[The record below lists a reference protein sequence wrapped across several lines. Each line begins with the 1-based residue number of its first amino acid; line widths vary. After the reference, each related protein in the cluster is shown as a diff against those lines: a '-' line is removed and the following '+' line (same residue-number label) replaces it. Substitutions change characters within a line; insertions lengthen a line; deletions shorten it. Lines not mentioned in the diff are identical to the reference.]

1 MISRKGEIST
11 ANYDHLG
18 RKTSLS
24 IPNMGV
30 YSYEYNIMGQ
40 AVKVSHGSEAIRY
53 IYDDL
58 GRVVRETD
66 GAGRHMDYAY
76 NDAAGTWDIKYN
88 VTNSSHYWLRY
99 ATDDAGRLSSIKEYG
114 TNTLATY
121 RYDTLSRVKSVAFG
135 NGTVKNV
142 TYEASGHLK
151 SLKHNFTGTAD
162 DATWLY
168 GRNNNGQVTSKNIS
182 NAGYQWTPSFTSNT
196 LYSANALNQYY
207 NIGGIKQKH
216 DKNGNLIQDGSMNF
230 VFNALGQMT
239 EAKSGGMIVGKYEY
253 DPLGRRKAKTAG
265 GLKTEYLWG
274 GNQVMAE
281 YRSGRLLRRYI
292 YGAGIDNPI
301 ALISGNG
308 TKTYIHKDA
317 LGSVVALS
325 NNAGVVTD
333 KFSYSPFGKSADE
346 SGSPYKFAA
355 RRIDSETG
363 LYYNRNRYYNPS
375 TGRFISP
382 DPIGYGDG
390 MNMYAYVG
398 NDPMNA
404 TDPMG
409 LFANDDDDVM
419 EEIIVIG
426 QRIKRIGS
434 DFIVTISGDAV
445 REWLEQFSR
454 EYMELFLNYEK
465 KKVLNYGKDNCSSN
479 SFKLTD
485 KQKKLAAAGKRKEF
499 WKSRLK
505 NNDPIAKHGLNSASP
520 SPKGFLQY
528 FGDKIWGGQAINRR
542 LTSAWNT
549 QHNAHLNNPVN
560 LNAIGVKLMQAHVSA
575 INTDNLGIP
584 GVLNA
589 RQVAKYH
596 HKVFAE
602 YSLPPT
608 TFGGT
613 PITGRV
619 GEVSMT
625 AFVWFKGCKD

>member
-24 IPNMGV
+24 IPNMGT

-142 TYEASGHLK
+142 TYEASGQLK

-168 GRNNNGQVTSKNIS
+168 GRNNNGQVTSKSIS
-182 NAGYQWTPSFTSNT
+182 NAGYKWTPSFTSNT

-207 NIGGIKQKH
+207 NIGGIEQKH
-216 DKNGNLIQDGSMNF
+216 DKNGNLIQDGSMSF
-230 VFNALGQMT
+230 IFNALGQMT

-265 GLKTEYLWG
+265 GLKTEYLWS

-281 YRSGRLLRRYI
+281 YRGGRLLRRYI

-409 LFANDDDDVM
+409 LFANDDDDVL
-419 EEIIVIG
+419 EEIIVEG
-426 QRIKRIGS
+426 KRIKPMNE
-434 DFIVTISGDAV
+434 DWIVKISGDAL
-445 REWLEQFSR
+445 RRWIEQELSEYLEN
-454 EYMELFLNYEK
+454 FLINEK
-465 KKVLNYGKDNCSSN
+465 KKVLNYGKDNCTSNANQISGEITDISGEISNLSYHGITMREPKNFVNAVIYEIYSDHQFKVSGMVNITLGCHSTNICTGAVNNWSYTVNAYVKSHKVSIPRKSSVFPYPFN
-479 SFKLTD
+479 TPTNGILIAD
-485 KQKKLAAAGKRKEF
+485 KAIQLLKGFNKSSKYYKELMIAGKMIV
-499 WKSRLK
+499 S
-505 NNDPIAKHGLNSASP
+505 SP
-520 SPKGFLQY
+520 NFTCK
-528 FGDKIWGGQAINRR
+528 A
-542 LTSAWNT
+542 T
-549 QHNAHLNNPVN
+549 Q
-560 LNAIGVKLMQAHVSA
+560 
-575 INTDNLGIP
+575 
-584 GVLNA
+584 
-589 RQVAKYH
+589 
-596 HKVFAE
+596 
-602 YSLPPT
+602 PT
-608 TFGGT
+608 
-613 PITGRV
+613 
-619 GEVSMT
+619 
-625 AFVWFKGCKD
+625 KK